1 MTTSFITGILLL
13 SQSHLYFIFVARV
26 EEGCFGSV
34 PSHSHLDRIQRGSVE
49 LPKLE
54 QMRHTCNITR

>member
-13 SQSHLYFIFVARV
+13 SQTHLYFILVARV